1 MLQIVP
7 SQIDAEC
14 KQLNVINL
22 STQYICAKFIPS
34 GTCPILI
41 QPDIQLIQ
49 PNESLMLY
57 PITKSQQN
65 ANDST
70 DSQFQTFNGIK
81 LTYASFQSPPT
92 DLKRALFQSKSLNQL
107 LKISIPLVASPIQ
120 HEALPVSNVPPTK
133 KKLQSATI
141 DISNDVINFF
151 QNQRRETEPSKFVD
165 KKKKS
170 LLVEVE
176 DKLLTRFSTDMVKAP
191 TSIHMDTFPDDS
203 VLDTAKFLKN
213 DSKKQFT
220 KQQNADNN
228 SVQHIEPQ
236 KHSEHAQNPLKIQQQ
251 IIDMSLGSFH
261 SADIK
266 TNYETNTE
274 LKNLSTV
281 KENASAHNE
290 NNNHRRQRSI
300 FDEQAEVNM
309 DMGRMISS
317 TVHKAKLKSASL
329 DMIKTGIN
337 DLLLQKVT
345 KLKEDQQLEKAQA
358 TFAKIQQSRKEM
370 EKEVDKQYQIQ
381 KRKILDTVIVMVVFM
396 LVKMMHA

>member
-14 KQLNVINL
+14 KQLIVINL

-41 QPDIQLIQ
+41 QPDIQLIK
-49 PNESLMLY
+49 PNESLTLN

-81 LTYASFQSPPT
+81 ITYASFQSPPT

-107 LKISIPLVASPIQ
+107 LKINVPLVASPVQ
-120 HEALPVSNVPPTK
+120 HESIPVSNVPPTK

-176 DKLLTRFSTDMVKAP
+176 DKQQDKLQRYSTDMVKVP
-191 TSIHMDTFPDDS
+191 TSIHMDTFPDES

-220 KQQNADNN
+220 KQQNN
-228 SVQHIEPQ
+228 SVQHLEPP
-236 KHSEHAQNPLKIQQQ
+236 KHSEHSENPLKVQQQ
-251 IIDMSLGSFH
+251 ITDMSLGSFH

-274 LKNLSTV
+274 LKNLSTI
-281 KENASAHNE
+281 KENIQVHE
-290 NNNHRRQRSI
+290 NNHQRQRSI

-345 KLKEDQQLEKAQA
+345 KLKEDQQLEKAQ
-358 TFAKIQQSRKEM
+358 TMFAKIQQNRKEI
-370 EKEVDKQYQIQ
+370 EKDIDKQYQIQ

-396 LVKMMHA
+396 LVKMIHT

>member
-7 SQIDAEC
+7 SQIDTEC
-14 KQLNVINL
+14 KQLIVTNL

-41 QPDIQLIQ
+41 QPDIQLIK
-49 PNESLMLY
+49 PNESLTLY

-70 DSQFQTFNGIK
+70 DSQFQTFNGLK

-107 LKISIPLVASPIQ
+107 LKINVPLVASPVQ
-120 HEALPVSNVPPTK
+120 HESIPVSNVPPIK

-176 DKLLTRFSTDMVKAP
+176 DKLQDKLQRYSTDMVKVP
-191 TSIHMDTFPDDS
+191 TSIHMDTFPDES

-220 KQQNADNN
+220 KQQNN
-228 SVQHIEPQ
+228 SVQHLEPP
-236 KHSEHAQNPLKIQQQ
+236 KHSEHSENPLKIQQQ
-251 IIDMSLGSFH
+251 ITDMSLGSFH

-274 LKNLSTV
+274 LKNLSTI
-281 KENASAHNE
+281 KENIQVHE
-290 NNNHRRQRSI
+290 NNHQRQRSI

-345 KLKEDQQLEKAQA
+345 KLKEDQQLEKAQ
-358 TFAKIQQSRKEM
+358 TMFAKIQQSRKEI
-370 EKEVDKQYQIQ
+370 EKDIDKQYQIQ

-396 LVKMMHA
+396 LVKMIHT